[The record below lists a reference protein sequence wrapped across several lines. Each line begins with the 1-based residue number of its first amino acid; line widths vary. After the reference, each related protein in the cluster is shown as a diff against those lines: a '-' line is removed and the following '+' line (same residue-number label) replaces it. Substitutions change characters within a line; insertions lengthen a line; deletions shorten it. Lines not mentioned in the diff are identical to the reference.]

1 MIFVIHGRYIS
12 IFEMVENF
20 NNVLLEPFTLI
31 KKLNTES

>member
-1 MIFVIHGRYIS
+1 MIFIVHGRYVS
-12 IFEMVENF
+12 IFEMVANI